1 MLRINSFYNIL
12 LLPLLIIL
20 TLLTSCVYDDSPE
33 SDNEI
38 VAGDTLPTFEV
49 ILNNGLKISNDD
61 LSETKGVII
70 FFNTDCKDCRR
81 ELPEL
86 QKAYEKTKEESLWIA
101 IARAESDES
110 IAKFWE
116 DNEITIPY
124 SPQPDRHIYELFS
137 SSGIPRL
144 YITEGTT
151 VRLSYGPDNIP
162 PSAVIAD
169 EITAIR

>member
-1 MLRINSFYNIL
+1 MLRINSSYNIL
-12 LLPLLIIL
+12 SLPLLIIL
-20 TLLTSCVYDDSPE
+20 VLLTSCVYDNSPE
-33 SDNEI
+33 SNNGI
-38 VAGDTLPTFEV
+38 VAGDTLPAFEV
-49 ILNNGLKISNDD
+49 TLNNGLK
-61 LSETKGVII
+61 LSDGDFSAAKGVII

-86 QKAYEKTKEESLWIA
+86 QKAYEKTNEESLWIA

-110 IAKFWE
+110 IAKFWK
-116 DNEITIPY
+116 DNDITIPY
-124 SPQPDRHIYELFS
+124 SPQPDRKVYDLFS

-144 YITEGTT
+144 YITDGIT

-162 PSAVIAD
+162 SSDVIAD